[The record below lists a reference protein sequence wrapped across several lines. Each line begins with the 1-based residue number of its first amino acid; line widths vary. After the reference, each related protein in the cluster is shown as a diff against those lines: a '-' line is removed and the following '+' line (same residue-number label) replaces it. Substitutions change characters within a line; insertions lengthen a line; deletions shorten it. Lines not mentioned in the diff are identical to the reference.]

1 MVKHSTLVFALGLR
15 INHAEVLL
23 KSHTDVGCYPEAK
36 DVVVIPL
43 QA

>member
-1 MVKHSTLVFALGLR
+1 MAKHSTLVFALGLR

-23 KSHTDVGCYPEAK
+23 ESHTDVGSYPEVK
-36 DVVVIPL
+36 DVLVIPL